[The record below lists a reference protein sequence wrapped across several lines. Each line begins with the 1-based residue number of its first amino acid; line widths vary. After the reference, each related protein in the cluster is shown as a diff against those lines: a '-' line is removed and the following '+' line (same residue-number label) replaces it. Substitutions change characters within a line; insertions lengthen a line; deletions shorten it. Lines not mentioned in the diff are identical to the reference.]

1 MSRLGVAF
9 IPVLLASLA
18 VPALAADSST
28 VAEEDTT
35 VTIDRVHATGNGS
48 VVIGGGYQCAYR
60 TTVSLETGYLGHM
73 DPADGSVANPGLAC
87 GPWPREWSAEV
98 PLDDLVIPGRPGTVE
113 VRMTDDRGEVLAYVT
128 AERSVEWADAK
139 DDWESYIVKADA
151 AGAAAKISVSL
162 KCVVGRD
169 YWVRLAVWETDG
181 PKGATRSPLTP
192 CDTGT
197 AQTTISVPGDGV
209 THTDGADVTVTM
221 RLETGDGAILNERS
235 IATRFGY

>member
-28 VAEEDTT
+28 VADHTT
-35 VTIDRVHATGNGS
+35 VTIGSVHATGNGS
-48 VVIGGGYQCAYR
+48 VVVGGDYSCADW

-73 DPADGSVANPGLAC
+73 DPADGSTFTSDLAC
-87 GPWPREWSAEV
+87 GPWPQEWSAEV

-113 VRMTDDRGEVLAYVT
+113 VRMTDDQGEVLAYVT
-128 AERSVEWADAK
+128 AERSVEWADANA
-139 DDWESYIVKADA
+139 DWESYIVKADA
-151 AGAAAKISVSL
+151 AGAAARIAVAL
-162 KCVVGRD
+162 KCVVGTD

-181 PKGATRSPLTP
+181 PKGATRSRLTP
-192 CDTGT
+192 CETGT

-209 THTDGADVTVTM
+209 SHTDGADVTVTM
-221 RLETGDGAILNERS
+221 RLETGEGAILNERS